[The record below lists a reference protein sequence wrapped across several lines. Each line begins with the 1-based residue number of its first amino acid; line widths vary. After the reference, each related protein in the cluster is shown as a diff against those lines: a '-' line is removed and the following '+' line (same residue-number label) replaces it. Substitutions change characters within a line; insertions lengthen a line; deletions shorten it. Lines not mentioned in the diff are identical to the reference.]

1 MNPINIIQM
10 MTSGNPQQAIQSIIE
25 NNPNVQNNPLAQN
38 AMKMYQNG
46 DTRGLQNM
54 AENMCKERGIT
65 VDQAKQQVMELVVWL
80 YI

>member
-10 MTSGNPQQAIQSIIE
+10 MTSGKPQQAIQSIIE
-25 NNPNVQNNPLAQN
+25 SNPNIQNNPLAQN

-65 VDQAKQQVMELVVWL
+65 VDQAKQQVMGMCNNH
-80 YI
+80 

>member
-10 MTSGNPQQAIQSIIE
+10 MISGNPQQAIQNIIE
-25 NNPNVQNNPLAQN
+25 INPNIQNNPLAQN

-46 DTRGLQNM
+46 DTKGLQNM

-65 VDQAKQQVMELVVWL
+65 VDQAKQQVMVMFNKN
-80 YI
+80 

>member
-10 MTSGNPQQAIQSIIE
+10 MTSGNPQQAIRSIIE
-25 NNPNVQNNPLAQN
+25 SNPNIQNNPLAQN

-65 VDQAKQQVMELVVWL
+65 VDQAKQQVMGMFNKH
-80 YI
+80 

>member
-25 NNPNVQNNPLAQN
+25 NNPNVQNNPRAQN
-38 AMKMYQNG
+38 AIKMYQNG

-65 VDQAKQQVMELVVWL
+65 VDQAKQQVIVMFNKH
-80 YI
+80 

>member
-38 AMKMYQNG
+38 AIKMYQNG

-65 VDQAKQQVMELVVWL
+65 VDQAKQQVMG
-80 YI
+80 ISNKH

>member
-1 MNPINIIQM
+1 MNPIDIIQM

-25 NNPNVQNNPLAQN
+25 NNPNFKNNPLAQN

-65 VDQAKQQVMELVVWL
+65 VDQAKQQVMGMFNKH
-80 YI
+80 

>member
-1 MNPINIIQM
+1 MNTINIIQM
-10 MTSGNPQQAIQSIIE
+10 MTSGNPQQAIQNIIE
-25 NNPNVQNNPLAQN
+25 SNPNIQNNPLAQN

-65 VDQAKQQVMELVVWL
+65 IDQAKQQVMGMFNKH
-80 YI
+80 

>member
-25 NNPNVQNNPLAQN
+25 NNPNIQNNPLAQN

-65 VDQAKQQVMELVVWL
+65 VDQAKQQVMGMFNKH
-80 YI
+80 

>member
-10 MTSGNPQQAIQSIIE
+10 MISGNPHQAIQNIIE
-25 NNPNVQNNPLAQN
+25 SNPNIQNNPLAQN

-46 DTRGLQNM
+46 DTKGLQNM

-65 VDQAKQQVMELVVWL
+65 VDQAKQQVMGMFNKH
-80 YI
+80 

>member
-10 MTSGNPQQAIQSIIE
+10 MTSGNPQQAIRSIIE
-25 NNPNVQNNPLAQN
+25 SNPNIQNNPLAQN

-46 DTRGLQNM
+46 DTKGLQNM

-65 VDQAKQQVMELVVWL
+65 VDQAKQQVIGMFNKH
-80 YI
+80 

>member
-10 MTSGNPQQAIQSIIE
+10 MTSGNPQQAIQNIIE
-25 NNPNVQNNPLAQN
+25 SNPNIQNNPLAQN

-65 VDQAKQQVMELVVWL
+65 VDQAKQQVMSMFNKH
-80 YI
+80 

>member
-10 MTSGNPQQAIQSIIE
+10 MTGGNPQQAIQSIIE

-65 VDQAKQQVMELVVWL
+65 VDQAKQQVMGMFNKH
-80 YI
+80 

>member
-10 MTSGNPQQAIQSIIE
+10 MTSGNPQQAIQNIIE
-25 NNPNVQNNPLAQN
+25 SNPNIQNNPLAQN

-46 DTRGLQNM
+46 DTKGLQNM

-65 VDQAKQQVMELVVWL
+65 VDQAKQQVIGMFNKH
-80 YI
+80 

>member
-1 MNPINIIQM
+1 MKPINIIQM
-10 MTSGNPQQAIQSIIE
+10 MTSGNPQQAIQNIIE
-25 NNPNVQNNPLAQN
+25 SNPSIQNNPLAQN

-65 VDQAKQQVMELVVWL
+65 VDQAKQQVMGMFNKH
-80 YI
+80 

>member
-10 MTSGNPQQAIQSIIE
+10 MTSGNPQQAIQNIIE

-65 VDQAKQQVMELVVWL
+65 VDQAKQQVIGMFNKH
-80 YI
+80 

>member
-10 MTSGNPQQAIQSIIE
+10 MTSGNPQQAIRSIIE
-25 NNPNVQNNPLAQN
+25 SNPNIQNNPLAQN

-65 VDQAKQQVMELVVWL
+65 VDQAKQQVIGMFNKH
-80 YI
+80 

>member
-25 NNPNVQNNPLAQN
+25 RNPNIQNNLLAQN
-38 AMKMYQNG
+38 AIKMYQNG
-46 DTRGLQNM
+46 DTRGLQDM

-65 VDQAKQQVMELVVWL
+65 VDQAKQQVMGMFNKH
-80 YI
+80 

>member
-25 NNPNVQNNPLAQN
+25 NNPNIQNNPLAQN

-46 DTRGLQNM
+46 DTKGLQNM

-65 VDQAKQQVMELVVWL
+65 VDQAKQQVIGMFNKH
-80 YI
+80 

>member
-25 NNPNVQNNPLAQN
+25 NNPNFKNNPLAQN

-65 VDQAKQQVMELVVWL
+65 VDQAKQQIMGMFNKH
-80 YI
+80 

>member
-46 DTRGLQNM
+46 DTKGLQNM

-65 VDQAKQQVMELVVWL
+65 VDQAKQQVMGMFNKH
-80 YI
+80 

>member
-65 VDQAKQQVMELVVWL
+65 VDQAKQKVMGMFNKH
-80 YI
+80 

>member
-10 MTSGNPQQAIQSIIE
+10 MTSGNTQQAIQNIIE
-25 NNPNVQNNPLAQN
+25 SNPNIQNNPLAQN

-46 DTRGLQNM
+46 DTKGLQNM

-65 VDQAKQQVMELVVWL
+65 VDQAKQQVIGMFNKH
-80 YI
+80 

>member
-10 MTSGNPQQAIQSIIE
+10 MTSGNPQQAIQNIIE
-25 NNPNVQNNPLAQN
+25 SNPNIQNNPLAQN

-65 VDQAKQQVMELVVWL
+65 VDQAKQQVIGMFNKH
-80 YI
+80 

>member
-1 MNPINIIQM
+1 MNPINIIQI

-65 VDQAKQQVMELVVWL
+65 VDQAKQQVMGMFNKH
-80 YI
+80 

>member
-25 NNPNVQNNPLAQN
+25 GNPNVQNNPLAQN
-38 AMKMYQNG
+38 AIKMYQNG

-65 VDQAKQQVMELVVWL
+65 VDQAKQQVMSMFNKH
-80 YI
+80 

>member
-10 MTSGNPQQAIQSIIE
+10 MTSGNPRQAIQSIIE

-65 VDQAKQQVMELVVWL
+65 VDQAKQQVMGMFNKH
-80 YI
+80 

>member
-10 MTSGNPQQAIQSIIE
+10 MTSGNPQQAIQSIIKG
-25 NNPNVQNNPLAQN
+25 NPNVQNNPLAQN
-38 AMKMYQNG
+38 AIKMYQNG

-65 VDQAKQQVMELVVWL
+65 VDQAKQQVMSMFNKH
-80 YI
+80 

>member
-10 MTSGNPQQAIQSIIE
+10 MTSGNPQQAIQNIIE
-25 NNPNVQNNPLAQN
+25 SNPSIQNNPLAQN

-65 VDQAKQQVMELVVWL
+65 VDQAKQQVIGMFNKH
-80 YI
+80 

>member
-38 AMKMYQNG
+38 AIKMYQ
-46 DTRGLQNM
+46 
-54 AENMCKERGIT
+54 K
-65 VDQAKQQVMELVVWL
+65 
-80 YI
+80 

>member
-10 MTSGNPQQAIQSIIE
+10 MTSGNPQQAIRSIIE
-25 NNPNVQNNPLAQN
+25 SNPNIQNNPLAQN
-38 AMKMYQNG
+38 AIKMYQNG

-65 VDQAKQQVMELVVWL
+65 VDQAKQQVIGMFNKH
-80 YI
+80 

>member
-10 MTSGNPQQAIQSIIE
+10 MTSGKPQQAIQSIIE
-25 NNPNVQNNPLAQN
+25 SNPNIQNNPLAQN

-46 DTRGLQNM
+46 DTKGLQNM

-65 VDQAKQQVMELVVWL
+65 VDQAKQQVMGMCNNH
-80 YI
+80 

>member
-10 MTSGNPQQAIQSIIE
+10 MTSGNPQQSIQSIIE

-38 AMKMYQNG
+38 AIKMYQNG

-65 VDQAKQQVMELVVWL
+65 VDQAKQQVIGMFNKH
-80 YI
+80 

>member
-10 MTSGNPQQAIQSIIE
+10 MTSGNPKQAIQNIIE
-25 NNPNVQNNPLAQN
+25 SNPNIQNNPIAQN

-46 DTRGLQNM
+46 DTKGLQNM

-65 VDQAKQQVMELVVWL
+65 VDQAKQQVMGMFNKH
-80 YI
+80 

>member
-25 NNPNVQNNPLAQN
+25 NNHNVQNNPLAQN
-38 AMKMYQNG
+38 AIKMYQNG

-65 VDQAKQQVMELVVWL
+65 VDQAKQQVMGMFNKH
-80 YI
+80 